1 MTLARPYRDRPG
13 YRRLVRCLLTALL
26 TLPFG
31 GRVQAQSGAGNPD
44 VTATSQTICI
54 GSSLTV
60 HGNLFVWPYNVTALS
75 VRTAGGE
82 TIDLDGTVSPQQ
94 TTDYILSYK
103 KNGQDAILTATATV
117 TVQHPPFIRLSG
129 NVAAGE
135 VCPGT
140 EITYRVDSAAHVD
153 EAVRWTLS
161 TGEPTQAGSD
171 FTFTPKQSCTL
182 YIAAANSH
190 CGSTE
195 HKLEFRLI
203 PPLTFDKP
211 DVTLNPPVYSTC
223 ANCTFALP
231 DWESWSIQPSEGQID
246 TAKTTLTWRD
256 GTTDERTL
264 NYGYNTLGCTLNLT
278 LVQKNACESLD
289 HPVQIAFGLTVHGLD
304 CQPHPTY
311 AITLSPCEWEPAYL
325 YAHADS
331 AHVISYA
338 PATLDIQPAWDGLEI
353 RDSTLYLPV
362 SNGYALTK
370 AWFLRA
376 YDNPRTN
383 PDAPE
388 MTATY
393 TADYTMAC
401 PYSQIQPKI
410 TESVQ
415 YQGTVVWDD
424 KWLDTSYQ
432 YCDRTQ
438 AILDITTRQA
448 NLRIDTVLF
457 DGFPADS
464 LTLLNRT
471 DNEFYFQSVHT
482 VSTKIAP
489 NFDRYEK
496 LRLRVAISRTADG
509 CRFADT
515 IAQEVTLKE
524 GYGCYPDFWSDYDA
538 CTFNGKA
545 CAGAEH
551 RLYYY
556 APLYYQK
563 LDSLKIARSG
573 FILDP
578 VFARE
583 DAQHLSCTFRPYF
596 ATADREAAGRQFD
609 TVVFFGFYHDT
620 MTLEAFRDTFYF
632 EIDLRSCAPVIRTD
646 LNPDCTSGCMACP
659 GSEWRTTVDFI
670 NPSTDTNKIRVR
682 WLKPPK
688 GRQLTDSLLCEPL
701 DGYYDLRWLSRFTLY
716 EPSDFSLEI
725 VYNEGDS
732 LRTLSP
738 APLPVSEFRIDPACA
753 PRFEL
758 HRDSC
763 CDGDHIYWHIYA
775 DFYNHFLERAT
786 WDNAP
791 SDVRPGSDGWDGGDT
806 GGSSG
811 GTGSGDSGGQ
821 DEDDARSDYTYPS
834 YPNPVRPRLTYSTDV
849 RLPALYPYTV
859 SYTVGDTLLT
869 YRDTLRIAAIANPDI
884 FTLDSLY
891 ICSGNDVD
899 LSPYINRDVVAELI
913 GINDP
918 HDLLLKAV
926 GADRVFPLR
935 ARMKYTCDHGDE
947 ISNDIHIFAEGDV
960 QLSLDPTTAAVCP
973 LDSLNLHL
981 NRLSSNGRLHWLK
994 KRWLG
999 DDGSGGAGGTG
1010 AGGWEADFDTLFA
1023 NVRYNHTLFDRVDA
1037 DSVEY
1042 QVVAFTACPLPPQ
1055 TGRFKAVRLPKPEIA
1070 FTDVHACYP
1079 DSLRPAVTLSGE
1091 PTVAGS
1097 GQWFLEDVA
1106 AEPPYAPTYDTLT
1119 LVFTALGTNGCWGR
1133 GKAPLYSY
1141 RPPLLQPAAPFCLH
1155 EGIEGV
1161 LELSGADIY
1170 VWEGFGRPDPAD
1182 GTGARYLL
1190 QTARDT
1196 VVSATGTDLTTGCVS
1211 RDTFNIRLYAPR
1223 LTRTT
1228 DTLCWLDDWRQPF
1241 VGDSLTRIDWYFNGA
1256 ATDGPDAADG
1266 LAEGAVGRDS
1276 LRRYPLQMADTGVY
1290 TRISQRAGCIDT
1302 QRYRLRLHPV
1312 PDRRLYGTDTLCEH
1326 ESLQLFYAH
1335 NAQSV
1340 YGGRTGFAW
1349 FAPDGHAIA
1358 SPRPADTIALRLDS
1372 VQPADSGWYA
1382 MRLSYGDC
1390 RLRDSLH
1397 VTVHPIPFPNLPA
1410 DTFLCETRYLILDA
1424 FNPDYPNGLYTWPDE
1439 LNPFPGNGGH
1449 GSNGGHG
1456 DGPDGDT
1463 AAASRPATAVRLE
1476 QGGVYPARLTVNGC
1490 TGTIAVRVEERP
1502 LPVFH
1507 LPADTLVCRGEECF
1521 FYLPDHYDAYAWWYA
1536 DAPASPVGHAPQQ
1549 GFTGSGLIQAE
1560 VIHNGCVDTAAC
1572 LVERIFCGSLY
1583 FASAFTPNGNRI
1595 NDHFGSISIALPE
1608 DLYYELT
1615 VFDRNGQPVFRSTDP
1630 TESWD
1635 GTFRGRDCPAGVYTY
1650 QCRASVRRNGR
1661 DLSSSGRIVLI
1672 R

>member
-1 MTLARPYRDRPG
+1 MTLARPYRDRSG

-31 GRVQAQSGAGNPD
+31 GRVQAQSGTDPD
-44 VTATSQTICI
+44 VTAASLTICA
-54 GSSLTV
+54 GTPLTV
-60 HGNLFVWPYNVTALS
+60 HGQLFSWAYNITALS
-75 VRTAGGE
+75 VRTAAGE
-82 TIDLDGTVSPQQ
+82 TVELDGTVSPQT

-103 KNGQDAILTATATV
+103 KNGQDDLLTATATV
-117 TVQHPPFIRLSG
+117 TVQHPPFLRLVG
-129 NVAAGE
+129 NIPAGE

-140 EITYRVDSAAHVD
+140 EITYRVDSAANVEGD
-153 EAVRWTLS
+153 VRWTLS
-161 TGEPTQAGSD
+161 TGEPTQTGPG
-171 FTFTPKQSCTL
+171 FTFTPSKSCTL
-182 YIAAANSH
+182 FVAASNTH

-195 HKLEFRLI
+195 HKLEFRLL
-203 PPLTFDKP
+203 PPLSFDQP
-211 DVTLNPPVYSTC
+211 DVTLDPPTYHTC
-223 ANCTFALP
+223 QSCTFGLP
-231 DWESWSIQPSEGQID
+231 DWKTWTIQSSEGQID
-246 TAKTTLTWRD
+246 TNRTTLTWRD
-256 GTTDERTL
+256 GTSGEKAL
-264 NYGYNTLGCTLNLT
+264 SYGYNTLGCTLNLT
-278 LVQKNACESLD
+278 LVKQNACESLD
-289 HPVQIAFGLTVHGLD
+289 HPVQIDFDLIVHGLD
-304 CQPHPTY
+304 CQPQATRHI
-311 AITLSPCEWEPAYL
+311 ALSPCEWMPAYL
-325 YAHADS
+325 YAYADS

-496 LRLRVAISRTADG
+496 LKLRVAISRTADG

-515 IAQEVTLKE
+515 IAQEVTLQE

-538 CTFNGKA
+538 CTLNGKA

-551 RLYYY
+551 RLHYQ

-609 TVVFFGFYHDT
+609 TVVFLGFYHDT

-632 EIDLRSCAPVIRTD
+632 EIDLRSCPPVLGVA
-646 LNPDCTSGCMACP
+646 LNPDCISGCMACP

-670 NPSTDTNKIRVR
+670 NPSTDPDKIRVR

-688 GRQLTDSLLCEPL
+688 GRLLTDSLLGEPL
-701 DGYYDLRWLSRFTLY
+701 DGHYDLRWLSRFTLY

-763 CDGDHIYWHIYA
+763 CEGDHIYWHIYA
-775 DFYNHFLERAT
+775 DFYNHFLAGAT
-786 WDNAP
+786 WENA
-791 SDVRPGSDGWDGGDT
+791 SSEVLPGSGGGAGDGSGSGG
-806 GGSSG
+806 GGSG
-811 GTGSGDSGGQ
+811 GL
-821 DEDDARSDYTYPS
+821 DEGAEDAEDGARSDYTYPS
-834 YPNPVRPRLTYSTDV
+834 YPNPVRPRLTYRTDV
-849 RLPALYPYTV
+849 RLPAIYPYTV
-859 SYTVGDTLLT
+859 SYTAGDTLLT

-891 ICSGNDVD
+891 ICSGSDVD
-899 LSPYINRDVVAELI
+899 LNPYIDRNVVAELI
-913 GINDP
+913 GIHDP

-935 ARMKYTCDHGDE
+935 ARMNYTCDHGDE
-947 ISNDIHIFAEGDV
+947 ISSDLHIFAEGNV
-960 QLSLDPTTAAVCP
+960 HLSLDPTTAAVCP
-973 LDSLNLHL
+973 LDSLNLHE

-994 KRWLG
+994 KRWRGGGPG
-999 DDGSGGAGGTG
+999 DGSSGGPGGASGGASGGAAG
-1010 AGGWEADFDTLFA
+1010 GSVSSGGWEADFDTLFA

-1055 TGRFKAVRLPKPEIA
+1055 TARFKAVRLPKPEIA

-1079 DSLRPAVTLSGE
+1079 DSLRPVVTLSGE
-1091 PTVAGS
+1091 PIQAGS
-1097 GQWFLEDVA
+1097 GQWTLQGEA

-1119 LVFTALGTNGCWGR
+1119 LVFTATGLNGCIGR
-1133 GKAPLYSY
+1133 REAPLYSY
-1141 RPPLLQPAAPFCLH
+1141 RPPLLRPVTAFCLH
-1155 EGIEGV
+1155 NGTEGV
-1161 LELSGADIY
+1161 LTLSGADVY
-1170 VWEGFGRPDPAD
+1170 TWKGYGRPDPAD
-1182 GTGARYLL
+1182 ATGARYLL
-1190 QTARDT
+1190 RTAHDT
-1196 VVSATGTDLTTGCVS
+1196 VVYATGTDLGTGCFS
-1211 RDTFNIRLYAPR
+1211 RDTFDVRLYAPR

-1228 DTLCWLDDWRQPF
+1228 DTLCWLDDFRQPF
-1241 VGDSLTRIDWYFNGA
+1241 TGDSLTRIDWYFG
-1256 ATDGPDAADG
+1256 G
-1266 LAEGAVGRDS
+1266 LQPAVGRDS

-1302 QRYRLRLHPV
+1302 QYYRLRIHPV
-1312 PDRRLYGTDTLCEH
+1312 PRRRLYGTDTLCEH
-1326 ESLQLFYAH
+1326 EPLQLFYAH
-1335 NAQSV
+1335 DAQSV

-1349 FAPDGHAIA
+1349 FAPDGRPLAA
-1358 SPRPADTIALRLDS
+1358 PTPADTLALRLDS
-1372 VQPADSGWYA
+1372 IRPADSGFYA

-1397 VTVHPIPFPNLPA
+1397 VTIHPIPYPHLPA
-1410 DTFLCETRYLILDA
+1410 DTFLCETRYIILDA
-1424 FNPDYPNGLYTWPDE
+1424 FNPAYPDGLYRWQDG
-1439 LNPFPGNGGH
+1439 LQPFPGG
-1449 GSNGGHG
+1449 
-1456 DGPDGDT
+1456 GPDAGAGPDT
-1463 AAASRPATAVRLE
+1463 AAPGQRPATAVRLA
-1476 QGGVYPARLTVNGC
+1476 QNGVYTAYLTANGC
-1490 TGTIAVRVEERP
+1490 TGAIGVRVEERP

-1521 FYLPDHYDAYAWWYA
+1521 FYLPDLYDAYAWWYA

-1560 VIHNGCVDTAAC
+1560 VVHDGCADTAAC
-1572 LVERIFCGSLY
+1572 RIERMFCGRLY
-1583 FASAFTPNGNRI
+1583 FASAFTPNGNRL
-1595 NDHFGSISIALPE
+1595 NDLFGPISVALPE
-1608 DLYYELT
+1608 DLHYELKI
-1615 VFDRNGQPVFRSTDP
+1615 FDRNGQVVFHSTNP
-1630 TESWD
+1630 EESWD
-1635 GTFRGRDCPAGVYTY
+1635 GTFRGRDCPAGVYMY
-1650 QCRASVRRNGR
+1650 QCKASVRRDGR
-1661 DLSSSGRIVLI
+1661 DLSSAGRLVLI